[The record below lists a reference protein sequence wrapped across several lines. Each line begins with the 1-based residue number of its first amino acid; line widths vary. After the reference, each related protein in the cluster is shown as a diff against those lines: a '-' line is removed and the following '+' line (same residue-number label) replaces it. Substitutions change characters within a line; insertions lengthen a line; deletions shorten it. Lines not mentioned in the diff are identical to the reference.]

1 MQDILINTECW
12 LVSKENDDNF
22 LRLFKK
28 EKLSLRENRHR
39 WFPREFRNDVW
50 PTTAEIPYW

>member
-12 LVSKENDDNF
+12 LVSKENVDNF
-22 LRLFKK
+22 SKLFNK
-28 EKLSLRENRHR
+28 EKLSLRENSHC